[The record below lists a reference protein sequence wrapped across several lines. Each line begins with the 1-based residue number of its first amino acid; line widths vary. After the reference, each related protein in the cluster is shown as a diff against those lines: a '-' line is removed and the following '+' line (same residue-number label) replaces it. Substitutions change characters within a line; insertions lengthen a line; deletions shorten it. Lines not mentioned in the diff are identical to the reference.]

1 VDYFSSSGVNLS
13 SMAEILIYLQPHLLS
28 SIAHTCPRRPT
39 RGYLHAAMTSSP
51 TTRLHQELKPVH
63 CNQLED
69 TYMHLVFH
77 TLPQD
82 CIMSSNP
89 VHGHQLEALL
99 RIFGPT
105 DDEAFADND
114 YQSICV
120 RILYFFKLNANIF
133 LKNAW

>member
-1 VDYFSSSGVNLS
+1 
-13 SMAEILIYLQPHLLS
+13 
-28 SIAHTCPRRPT
+28 
-39 RGYLHAAMTSSP
+39 MTSSP

-105 DDEAFADND
+105 DDEAFADD
-114 YQSICV
+114 YQSIIPWYFITYNEIYEMKHLSPNV
-120 RILYFFKLNANIF
+120 NAMKILQNTKKANIHTMKS
-133 LKNAW
+133 LQTVQGCW